1 MLATVE
7 ALREY
12 ERQLQTLEIHEL
24 EELLAQ
30 KELQAEDFGYQ
41 DFSEADALQA
51 QADLPE
57 AQDPDD
63 AASASQPSARPQV
76 PQRPASMYDVD
87 LLASPHIN
95 GGPWGHS
102 IGSRVASRSTSR
114 AGPGRGST
122 TDFGVSKVDL
132 WPAGGVSRPLS
143 LERAA
148 MLRNDPALQLRGAGV
163 LPGERIPPLASQP
176 PLASMT
182 FLREPRELREQAVFQ
197 GFKLPPSLQK
207 TGKLYSWTRTPSKIV
222 VATKPND
229 PVARETFIRV
239 VDWLRDRNLDV
250 LVDPALPLDFPDLEA
265 YSIDTLTSIGV
276 DAVISIGGD
285 GTLLYISSLFKKRC
299 PPILS
304 FNCGSLGF
312 LTPFPHG
319 SYAKALSSLIKGPL
333 SLTIRQRL
341 VARVCRLRRE
351 TTEYGDAS
359 LDTPDNGGRRG
370 QQGRQGQSP
379 AQSAGHPTTHA
390 HDTPQNSAQNS
401 AHNSAQ
407 NSAQNSAHSSVQG
420 VPQGAPQ
427 GAAQGASQERPA
439 TGAGRSSR
447 QGPKVS
453 YSPPYLC
460 LNEIS
465 FDRGY
470 ASSMCSLDC
479 YFDGS
484 YFTSVQGDGLL
495 VSTSTGSTAYSISAG
510 GVPVHPDLPVML
522 FTPVCPHVLS
532 GKQIILPAGPELK
545 VKIPRDARST
555 AFVSFDSRYRCEL
568 ERGDS
573 VVITMSPYPV
583 PTVNL
588 AHSSQDWFSALTRC
602 LNWNVRVRQKDEATG
617 LRRWKEVGDEDS
629 G

>member
-1 MLATVE
+1 MFTTIK

-12 ERQLQTLEIHEL
+12 ERHLQTLGLNEL
-24 EELLAQ
+24 EALVAQ
-30 KELQAEDFGYQ
+30 NELQAEEIEGL
-41 DFSEADALQA
+41 DFSEEEALAA
-51 QADLPE
+51 QPSSRE

-63 AASASQPSARPQV
+63 ASASQPPRV
-76 PQRPASMYDVD
+76 PAPRVPGRSQAPKTPRKPASMYDVD
-87 LLASPHIN
+87 LLASPHISSSAPRFP
-95 GGPWGHS
+95 G
-102 IGSRVASRSTSR
+102 RVMVPRTSSR
-114 AGPGRGST
+114 ARAGDRGSAGELPSSLLEAW
-122 TDFGVSKVDL
+122 GV
-132 WPAGGVSRPLS
+132 GGVVHPLGLDRAALLRSESVPRMRGTDALS
-143 LERAA
+143 L
-148 MLRNDPALQLRGAGV
+148 DGA
-163 LPGERIPPLASQP
+163 PSLAGQP
-176 PLASMT
+176 PLAP
-182 FLREPRELREQAVFQ
+182 LREPREHGAFQ

-207 TGKLYSWTRTPSKIV
+207 AGRLYSWARTPSKIV

-239 VDWLRDRNLDV
+239 VDWLRDRSLDV

-265 YSIDTLTSIGV
+265 YSIDTIASIGV

-285 GTLLYISSLFKKRC
+285 GTLLYVSGLFKKRC
-299 PPILS
+299 PPIMS

-312 LTPFPHG
+312 LTPFPHNMF
-319 SYAKALSSLIKGPL
+319 SKALSSLITGPL
-333 SLTIRQRL
+333 SLTLRQRL
-341 VARVCRLRRE
+341 VARICRRRRE
-351 TTEYGDAS
+351 TPAFGDAS
-359 LDTPDNGGRRG
+359 VGTPDNGGAKGVQGPQG
-370 QQGRQGQSP
+370 QQGFQTAAPLGGSLP
-379 AQSAGHPTTHA
+379 APGS
-390 HDTPQNSAQNS
+390 SAQGAS
-401 AHNSAQ
+401 
-407 NSAQNSAHSSVQG
+407 QG
-420 VPQGAPQ
+420 FPQGAPQ
-427 GAAQGASQERPA
+427 SQVSVQPRPGVGRPGAQR
-439 TGAGRSSR
+439 TR
-447 QGPKVS
+447 VT

-479 YFDGS
+479 YFDGL

-495 VSTSTGSTAYSISAG
+495 VSTSTGSTAYAISAG
-510 GVPVHPDLPVML
+510 GVPVHPDLPVLL

-545 VKIPRDARST
+545 IKIPRDARST

-573 VVITMSPYPV
+573 VVISMSPYPV

-588 AHSSQDWFSALTRC
+588 SHSSQDWFSALTRC

-617 LRRWKEVGDEDS
+617 QRRWKEIGDEDS